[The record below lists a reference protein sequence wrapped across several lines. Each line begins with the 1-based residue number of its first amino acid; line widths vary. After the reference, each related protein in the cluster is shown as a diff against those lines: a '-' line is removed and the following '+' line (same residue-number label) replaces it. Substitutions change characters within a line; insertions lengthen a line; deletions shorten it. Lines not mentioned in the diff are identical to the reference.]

1 MRFYLH
7 LPPMLRAQSPRSTAS
22 AARMVT
28 TAVVLASM
36 VWLSAQAYSAGAR
49 ATIDPTME
57 NISPGDEVA
66 WSPGAEGGQVASFG
80 DVKINIE
87 AYNKKREKDIADAS
101 KKLLSLAIAL
111 KSDLDQDPDSGPSP
125 SAMSKARQI
134 EKLAHDVKETMKL
147 NLISP
152 H

>member
-7 LPPMLRAQSPRSTAS
+7 LPPMLRAQTPRSTAS

-28 TAVVLASM
+28 TAVVLACM

-66 WSPGAEGGQVASFG
+66 WSRGAEGRQVASFG

-111 KSDLDQDPDSGPSP
+111 KSKQNQEPETNPTP
-125 SAMSKARQI
+125 KAMSKARQI
-134 EKLAHDVKETMKL
+134 EKLA
-147 NLISP
+147 
-152 H
+152 